1 MKTFIIAFFLL
12 TSIPSFS
19 QRFKIVANLS
29 GEGEVLNIKS
39 IDPSKITHLIYTYA
53 TITNGKVASDISR
66 TNDDVNLKNLQ
77 TLKTINPDLK
87 ILISIGGDK
96 FSGAYAEATSTD
108 ENRELLITSI
118 LAFIEKYQLD
128 GVELNWVMIPTGKF
142 ENKYSATDHY
152 NYALLIE
159 DLRVAL
165 DDKSRMKGKRSKY
178 FYTLCVGGSNKRQ
191 YLMNS
196 KFKFVIDDIDFI
208 NMQTYDYNVE
218 ILSGGGVSKAPISG
232 HHCNL
237 YGSRS
242 DAWPRRSVDQ
252 TITEY
257 KTFGLPLDKLV
268 LGIAFHGRGWMNAHD
283 AENGLCQMSDGP
295 LVEDFS
301 YRAIQKNYLHQ
312 KGFKHFWDKHAKASY
327 LYNKDSAVFIS
338 YEDKH
343 SIRKKTSYI
352 RKHKL
357 AGANINA
364 LQEDHKTQLATSV
377 KKGLKRIRLPF

>member
-1 MKTFIIAFFLL
+1 MKTLIITFFLL
-12 TSIPSFS
+12 SSLTSFS

-29 GEGEVLNIKS
+29 GEGDAIKVES
-39 IDPSKITHLIYTYA
+39 IDPNKMTHLIYTHA
-53 TITNGKVASDISR
+53 TISNGKVASDVSR
-66 TNDDVNLKNLQ
+66 TNDATNLKNLQ
-77 TLKTINPDLK
+77 TLKAINPDLK
-87 ILISIGGDK
+87 ILISIGGNK
-96 FSGAYAEATSTD
+96 FSGGYAEATGTD
-108 ENRELLITSI
+108 DNRELFITSI
-118 LAFIEKYQLD
+118 LVFIEKYQLD
-128 GVELNWVMIPTGKF
+128 GVELNWVMVPTGKF
-142 ENKYSATDHY
+142 ENKYNAADHY

-165 DDKSRMKGKRSKY
+165 DDKSRMKGKRSKD

-232 HHCNL
+232 HQGNL
-237 YGSRS
+237 FGSRS

-268 LGIAFHGRGWMNAHD
+268 LGIAFHGRGWVNVHG
-283 AENGLCQMSDGP
+283 EGNGLCQMTDGP
-295 LVEDFS
+295 LMEDFS
-301 YRAIQKNYLHQ
+301 FRNLQKNYLHQ
-312 KGFKHFWDKHAKASY
+312 KDFKHYWDKHAKASY
-327 LYNKDSAVFIS
+327 LYNKESAVFIS

-357 AGANINA
+357 AGAHIND
-364 LQEDHKTQLATSV
+364 LQEDHKTQLASTV
-377 KKGLKRIRLPF
+377 KRGLRWIRLPF